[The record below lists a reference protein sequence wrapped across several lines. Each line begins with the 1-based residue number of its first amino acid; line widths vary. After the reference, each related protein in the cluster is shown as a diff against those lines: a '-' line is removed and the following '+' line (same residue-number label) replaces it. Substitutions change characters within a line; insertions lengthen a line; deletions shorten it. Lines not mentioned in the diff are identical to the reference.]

1 MLPSQRQKTP
11 ALPPVSKSSFSAG
24 PELSQ
29 AASSNTAHHAA
40 AIVPNRIIVVELCRI
55 ELCRI
60 GRDRGGGR
68 EGRDRSGSRSRKQC
82 AHSASGPYPAG
93 VNPSFRAE
101 SRSSD
106 FSFCD
111 AFPIEISG
119 LNVSR
124 STSVARDGC
133 RNLQQRE
140 LFGICTRFPFHPG
153 AARLRRAVGT
163 LGEAKIR
170 RIFQKAAFYGKIAAT
185 SRKDRCRRVADR
197 AVGTGFRH
205 SARCQPVVPRCSRQP
220 PS

>member
-1 MLPSQRQKTP
+1 MPCNRISVR
-11 ALPPVSKSSFSAG
+11 
-24 PELSQ
+24 
-29 AASSNTAHHAA
+29 
-40 AIVPNRIIVVELCRI
+40 IVPDKLYFRKSTWDRYPGIRKPQCRYDQYAAYH
-55 ELCRI
+55 
-60 GRDRGGGR
+60 GT
-68 EGRDRSGSRSRKQC
+68 Q
-82 AHSASGPYPAG
+82 
-93 VNPSFRAE
+93 

-140 LFGICTRFPFHPG
+140 LFGSCTRFPFHPG
-153 AARLRRAVGT
+153 AAKLRRAVGT

-185 SRKDRCRRVADR
+185 SRKDRRRRVADR

>member
-1 MLPSQRQKTP
+1 MTKHPVQITSPVRNTFRTDTP
-11 ALPPVSKSSFSAG
+11 FIPVITIMETRAAFS
-24 PELSQ
+24 PDERY
-29 AASSNTAHHAA
+29 
-40 AIVPNRIIVVELCRI
+40 AIHP
-55 ELCRI
+55 
-60 GRDRGGGR
+60 
-68 EGRDRSGSRSRKQC
+68 
-82 AHSASGPYPAG
+82 
-93 VNPSFRAE
+93 
-101 SRSSD
+101 RSSKITAVRSSLISHSVVSIFRPQNAD
-106 FSFCD
+106 AINRKIRNMPCPSYKPTPLANKSVPKNRHFCD

-140 LFGICTRFPFHPG
+140 LFGSYTRFPFHPG

-185 SRKDRCRRVADR
+185 SRKDRRRRVADR

-205 SARCQPVVPRCSRQP
+205 SARCQPVVPWCSGQP

>member
-55 ELCRI
+55 

-68 EGRDRSGSRSRKQC
+68 EEGDRSGSRSRKQC

-140 LFGICTRFPFHPG
+140 LFGSCTRFPFHPG

-170 RIFQKAAFYGKIAAT
+170 RIFQKAAFYGKIAAI
-185 SRKDRCRRVADR
+185 SRKDRRRRVADR

-205 SARCQPVVPRCSRQP
+205 SARCQPVVPRCSGQP

>member
-1 MLPSQRQKTP
+1 MYHLCTTAIFPAIHHKRKTLDIRLNIKDFSSVGVTGFEP
-11 ALPPVSKSSFSAG
+11 A
-24 PELSQ
+24 
-29 AASSNTAHHAA
+29 TT
-40 AIVPNRIIVVELCRI
+40 R
-55 ELCRI
+55 
-60 GRDRGGGR
+60 
-68 EGRDRSGSRSRKQC
+68 
-82 AHSASGPYPAG
+82 PAG

-111 AFPIEISG
+111 AFPIGISG

-140 LFGICTRFPFHPG
+140 LFGSYTRFPFHPG
-153 AARLRRAVGT
+153 AAKLRRAVGT

-170 RIFQKAAFYGKIAAT
+170 RIFQKAAFYGKKAAT
-185 SRKDRCRRVADR
+185 SRKDRRRRVADR

-205 SARCQPVVPRCSRQP
+205 SARCQPVVPWCSGQP

>member
-1 MLPSQRQKTP
+1 M
-11 ALPPVSKSSFSAG
+11 
-24 PELSQ
+24 
-29 AASSNTAHHAA
+29 
-40 AIVPNRIIVVELCRI
+40 
-55 ELCRI
+55 
-60 GRDRGGGR
+60 
-68 EGRDRSGSRSRKQC
+68 QC

-140 LFGICTRFPFHPG
+140 LFGSCTRFPFHPG
-153 AARLRRAVGT
+153 AAKLRRA
-163 LGEAKIR
+163 LELSAR
-170 RIFQKAAFYGKIAAT
+170 QKYEEF
-185 SRKDRCRRVADR
+185 SRKRLF
-197 AVGTGFRH
+197 TEK
-205 SARCQPVVPRCSRQP
+205 
-220 PS
+220 